1 MGLGG
6 ELHGSKDWTSR
17 QEKPPVFDIMSTVK
31 KSQKRPREEAPFQV
45 YQPPVVNADEEYDK
59 ENMPVSYER
68 QFSRRS
74 EPQQRESEAKRLATD
89 TYHSMVADIDM
100 DDDGSLTK
108 QDSEYIQ
115 QLLASQTHSRKSSAS
130 VNNRISDQDD
140 THSFMTGRRDTADMR
155 LLMGLQ
161 ELIDKSNDTQ

>member
-1 MGLGG
+1 MDCDSDSSPIQDPVKRKLTFTEEKPTVTPLTRQFHALSLTDHEGRNDGEHARRAERDVCAVRQVGLGR
-6 ELHGSKDWTSR
+6 LFHGSKDWSSR

-74 EPQQRESEAKRLATD
+74 EPHQGN
-89 TYHSMVADIDM
+89 
-100 DDDGSLTK
+100 GSKTTGCGGV
-108 QDSEYIQ
+108 
-115 QLLASQTHSRKSSAS
+115 SQCRGGYRH
-130 VNNRISDQDD
+130 
-140 THSFMTGRRDTADMR
+140 G
-155 LLMGLQ
+155 
-161 ELIDKSNDTQ
+161 